1 MAPVHQWKKTFPG
14 YTTWSESLAGQEAPN
29 GDICILNSKL
39 GFPHRALQHRDIF
52 RPAPMQFVTGDS
64 DKALPSEV
72 TSFAEG
78 VLGAV
83 LGLLG
88 DQLENEQ

>member
-1 MAPVHQWKKTFPG
+1 
-14 YTTWSESLAGQEAPN
+14 
-29 GDICILNSKL
+29 
-39 GFPHRALQHRDIF
+39 
-52 RPAPMQFVTGDS
+52 MQFVTGDS

-72 TSFAEG
+72 TRFSEG

>member
-1 MAPVHQWKKTFPG
+1 M
-14 YTTWSESLAGQEAPN
+14 N
-29 GDICILNSKL
+29 GSL
-39 GFPHRALQHRDIF
+39 GFPHRALQYRGIF
-52 RPAPMQFVTGDS
+52 RPAPMEFVTGDS

-72 TSFAEG
+72 TRFAEG

-88 DQLENEQ
+88 DPSWKMSSSFQVLKRHTVKFCHSELRWVCKCFWDGGVP